1 MATWGD
7 ISGYTWGELLDSK
20 LTWGEIESLSP
31 EHLLQIVQAKLE
43 RFQAQ
48 NESSVSNRELT
59 EQEKE
64 YISKIVA
71 EAQRNS
77 IPIKSDSTA
86 INRVTDELLS
96 LFLGEIFEFVFSS
109 TTLASF
115 HALLCLNCILL
126 QNLLHN

>member
-7 ISGYTWGELLDSK
+7 ISGYTWGELFDSE
-20 LTWGEIESLSP
+20 LTWGELESLSP
-31 EHLLQIVQAKLE
+31 EHLLQIVQSKRK

-48 NESSVSNRELT
+48 NESSVPNRELT

-64 YISKIVA
+64 YISKIVD

-96 LFLGEIFEFVFSS
+96 LFLGEIFEFVFSA
-109 TTLASF
+109 TTLTSL
-115 HALLCLNCILL
+115 HALLCLVSMLL

>member
-31 EHLLQIVQAKLE
+31 EHLLQIVQAKLK

-48 NESSVSNRELT
+48 NESSVPNRELT